1 MNIFNFKRFR
11 KKDSYSIISH
21 NTIAELERF
30 KENIKNCNYQILDE
44 EATTKSKLFE
54 YYNQYLDTIY
64 MPLRNV
70 LNCSV
75 FTVDNEIRA
84 MFGHVLDSISDDEG
98 DYNIQKAHGHLRR
111 AIIDVFKIT
120 CNNID
125 LFYNDWLKRYY
136 KYDFRNTH
144 SEFLREFSQRYY
156 TAKNQYQ
163 TAQDS
168 ECVGSDKIH
177 KNNILGNYANAAYSY
192 IEMLLYYA
200 QNEKSIKKMKRE
212 ADIRGSLIVLINVIS
227 FALAIHPL
235 I

>member
-156 TAKNQYQ
+156 TAKINIKRL
-163 TAQDS
+163 
-168 ECVGSDKIH
+168 KI
-177 KNNILGNYANAAYSY
+177 ANALAV
-192 IEMLLYYA
+192 IKFIKITFWEIMPMLLIHILKCYYIMP
-200 QNEKSIKKMKRE
+200 KTKK
-212 ADIRGSLIVLINVIS
+212 A
-227 FALAIHPL
+227 
-235 I
+235 